1 MAMRGNIMRPV
12 SLRAERGN
20 LMFKEKVYMLQ
31 QIAKYTHMPAPF
43 TVFGILFA
51 IYAAFVLIRTV
62 REGYF
67 NGIFIGVIVQ
77 LHRRYKTFLAVII
90 FLLIII
96 YFVDLPIA
104 KLCQSWYNVDVYT
117 ILDFINSMGE
127 GWFIIGVLFTLSAIY
142 EFLGKFNQ
150 AVIFKI
156 SYVAAAY
163 AGIFNAVLK
172 FIFNRQRP
180 SIGLDPYNF
189 FYFFISGDK
198 KLIDLTYAYNSMPS
212 GHTITVF
219 AAIIPLIL
227 YIKSPLY
234 KLLLLS
240 FAIAV
245 AFARIY
251 TMNHWFSDVCV
262 SAILGMVIGLAIYR
276 TNVYRIKE

>member
-1 MAMRGNIMRPV
+1 
-12 SLRAERGN
+12 
-20 LMFKEKVYMLQ
+20 MLQ
-31 QIAKYTHMPAPF
+31 QIANYAHMPAPF

-51 IYAAFVLIRTV
+51 IYAAFVLIRTI

-67 NGIFIGVIVQ
+67 NGIFIGIIDQ
-77 LHRRYKTFLAVII
+77 LHHRYKIFLTFII
-90 FLLIII
+90 FLFIII
-96 YFVDLPIA
+96 YFVDLLVA
-104 KLCQSWYNVDVYT
+104 KLCQSWYNIDVYT

-127 GWFIIGVLFTLSAIY
+127 GWFIIGVLFTLSIIN
-142 EFLGKFNQ
+142 EFLSKSNN
-150 AVIFKI
+150 AVILKI

-180 SIGLDPYNF
+180 SIGLEPYNF

-234 KLLLLS
+234 RLLLLS
-240 FAIAV
+240 FATAV
-245 AFARIY
+245 AIARIY
-251 TMNHWFSDVCV
+251 TMNHWFSDICV
-262 SAILGMVIGLAIYR
+262 SVVLGVIIGLAIYR
-276 TNVYRIKE
+276 TNVDRIRNVV